1 MTDFDGQVW
10 AAQDDDNVQFICI
23 SKRVKNKIQ
32 AVNEKGRDTRVSEEK
47 LLWQYHSDVRDLNEW
62 QNLAFN
68 LQTIIDSLRSQI
80 DIALLWETAL
90 DMQLTDIND
99 IAELYF
105 GGDVTAEHFVAIWR
119 VLADDRL
126 YFKRRGKV
134 WEARTTEQITELK
147 LQREREQARAKAQ
160 LLANEWLKNA
170 AYQDSATVTP
180 EILPFIERL
189 ECWLRGDTD
198 KDISELIER
207 IAESAR
213 LNSRELAFEVLQ
225 KSGRLPA
232 NADRDVIVAGLK
244 PEFSTTVNEAA
255 QAITHWNPPAE
266 QKITDVF
273 FSIDDEETRE
283 VDDALTIETDGD
295 NWKITI
301 AIADP
306 SVVIHRGDVLDR
318 EAMRRGTTVYLP
330 TQTVLML
337 PESVSC
343 NIASLAP
350 QQVRSAILLR
360 AWLDKDANLI
370 NSSISREPII
380 VRRRLHY
387 SDADKM
393 LASTETDNDTL
404 ALQQLLNIAKQRQAQ
419 RLAEG
424 AFNLQRPELK
434 IKVSNGQVSVEILD
448 KDSPSRLLVAEM
460 MILANHIAAKYAQ
473 HHQVPIIYRT
483 QESPLEP
490 ITPELLAEPLGFYRV
505 RKLLR
510 PSSLSLQ
517 PAGHSGLGLSAYTQ
531 LTSPLRRFADLVMQ
545 RQLVAHIVGEP
556 LPYDQDE
563 LFKVLETAE
572 RTSRESRSVENDAKK
587 RFFMQYLQESWSE
600 QPFQAMLLDT
610 VKGGYKV
617 EMRPWGIDGF
627 LGGND
632 RLELGQVVTV
642 MVDKIRV
649 RDGYAR
655 LKVV

>member
-1 MTDFDGQVW
+1 MTDFEGQVW

-32 AVNEKGRDTRVSEEK
+32 AVNEKGRDTRIAEEK

-68 LQTIIDSLRSQI
+68 LQTVIDSLRSQI

-90 DMQLTDIND
+90 DMQLTDISD
-99 IAELYF
+99 MAELYF

-126 YFKRRGKV
+126 YFKRRSKA
-134 WEARTTEQITELK
+134 WEARTAEQIAELK

-170 AYQDSATVTP
+170 AYQDNVTLSP
-180 EILPFIERL
+180 EILPFVERL

-198 KDISELIER
+198 KDVDELVGR
-207 IAESAR
+207 IAETVKISP
-213 LNSRELAFEVLQ
+213 RELAFEVLQ
-225 KSGRLPA
+225 KAGRLPA
-232 NADRDVIVAGLK
+232 DADRDVIIAGLK
-244 PEFSTTVNEAA
+244 PEFSSAVNEAVH
-255 QAITHWNPPAE
+255 AITHWQPTAE
-266 QKITDVF
+266 QTITEIA

-283 VDDALTIETDGD
+283 VDDALSIETDGD
-295 NWKITI
+295 GWKITI

-306 SVVIHRGDVLDR
+306 SAVIQRGDVLDR

-343 NIASLAP
+343 DIASLSP

-360 AWLDKDANLI
+360 AWLDKDANLT
-370 NSSISREPII
+370 NSTISREPII

-393 LASTETDNDTL
+393 LTSAETDNDTV
-404 ALQQLLNIAKQRQAQ
+404 ALKQLLTIAQQRQSQ

-434 IKVSNGQVSVEILD
+434 IKVYNGQVTVEILD

-473 HHQVPIIYRT
+473 RHQVPIIYRT

-490 ITPELLAEPLGFYRV
+490 ITPELLAEPLGFYKV

-572 RTSRESRSVENDAKK
+572 RTSRESRMIENDAKK
-587 RFFMQYLQESWSE
+587 RFFMQYLQDTWSN

-617 EMRPWGIDGF
+617 EMQPWGVDGF